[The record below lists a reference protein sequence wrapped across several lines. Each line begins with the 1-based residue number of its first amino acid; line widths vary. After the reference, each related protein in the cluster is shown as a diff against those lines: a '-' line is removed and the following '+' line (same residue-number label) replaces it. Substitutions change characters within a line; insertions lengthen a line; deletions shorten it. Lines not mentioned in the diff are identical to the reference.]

1 MYLNVTIPVD
11 TDEPDLA
18 AIEIASGVADRLG
31 VGVELVT
38 VASGRT
44 RGRKEAQLAALASVP
59 VAKTTTRV
67 LVAKD
72 VSGELLG
79 DVLHHPD
86 SLWCVPTHA
95 RWAVVEALLGSV
107 SEDLTRDSGKP
118 IVLIG
123 PRADRRVHDGGVIL
137 VTVDETSASKAIL
150 PAAVD
155 LAHSLRLGIRIV
167 EVVDPT
173 QVPNDLRSVDSND
186 VRRVAAEWSKDG
198 PPIDFEVLHGSHPAT
213 EIIDYIN
220 RSPEIVLTAMASHGV
235 PVQARLVVPSI
246 TYRVVRKAAC
256 PVVVLHPLPVRPH
269 GDRGL
274 IVAGVD
280 ELATSAGVI
289 DFAVA
294 EATKRGAQLLL
305 VHTWE
310 EQYYVGELGMVYVET
325 GPVDGQEDH
334 FAHMDEVVARAKAIA
349 PDLQVDSVVSRG
361 WAANVLVDFSRD
373 AELIVVGHHEHHG
386 LSAKAFGST
395 GRSVMKR
402 AWCPVVVVPC
412 AAHPDLT
419 PPTTALTEGIRN
431 VVVATDGS
439 EFADFAM
446 AWAYDACA
454 RWGASLTVMHV
465 WDYPYS
471 GMRASAL
478 PVRDYVGQD
487 ASEALRGAVDR
498 LRATKGEDVS
508 VRSLLVEGPTRDS
521 LRKAGADAD
530 LLVLG
535 SHSRSVLGRLVLGS
549 VTASIVEHPP
559 CPVAVVRASFAKDG
573 APRAATK

>member
-38 VASGRT
+38 VASSRT
-44 RGRKEAQLAALASVP
+44 KGRKEAQLAALASVP

-150 PAAVD
+150 PAAVE

-167 EVVDPT
+167 EVVDPSK
-173 QVPNDLRSVDSND
+173 VPNDLRSVDSND

-274 IVAGVD
+274 VVAGVD
-280 ELATSAGVI
+280 
-289 DFAVA
+289 
-294 EATKRGAQLLL
+294 
-305 VHTWE
+305 
-310 EQYYVGELGMVYVET
+310 
-325 GPVDGQEDH
+325 
-334 FAHMDEVVARAKAIA
+334 
-349 PDLQVDSVVSRG
+349 
-361 WAANVLVDFSRD
+361 
-373 AELIVVGHHEHHG
+373 
-386 LSAKAFGST
+386 
-395 GRSVMKR
+395 
-402 AWCPVVVVPC
+402 
-412 AAHPDLT
+412 
-419 PPTTALTEGIRN
+419 
-431 VVVATDGS
+431 
-439 EFADFAM
+439 
-446 AWAYDACA
+446 
-454 RWGASLTVMHV
+454 
-465 WDYPYS
+465 
-471 GMRASAL
+471 
-478 PVRDYVGQD
+478 
-487 ASEALRGAVDR
+487 
-498 LRATKGEDVS
+498 
-508 VRSLLVEGPTRDS
+508 
-521 LRKAGADAD
+521 
-530 LLVLG
+530 
-535 SHSRSVLGRLVLGS
+535 
-549 VTASIVEHPP
+549 
-559 CPVAVVRASFAKDG
+559 
-573 APRAATK
+573 